1 MMQQSSFCRKVLLVE
16 DREEDREPIRD
27 FLEKHGFSVIAV
39 EDAAKALDI
48 ITRTL
53 PDLALIDIF
62 LPDTPLGFDIARQL
76 QRYAEVPVIFLT
88 NAPGE
93 DMKYLALEEFG
104 DDYLHKPVDTRELL
118 ARINRVLKRYK
129 GPTEDAHAEI
139 IVNDYLRINFSQHW
153 VEVFKH
159 GQSKPPKRY
168 VLTPIESR
176 ILHML
181 IRNAGQV
188 LTTEALLA
196 RVWAGVEDAYPE
208 GLRVHI
214 RRLRVKIEMNPSKP
228 QYIVTQRGLG
238 YRFAMPIVG
247 KVLAHVTA

>member
-1 MMQQSSFCRKVLLVE
+1 MQQSSFGRNVLLVE
-16 DREEDREPIRD
+16 DREEEREPIRD
-27 FLEKHGFSVIAV
+27 FLEKNGFFVIAV
-39 EDAAKALDI
+39 DDAEKALDI

-53 PDLALIDIF
+53 PDIALIDIY
-62 LPDTPLGFDIARQL
+62 LPENPRGFDIARQL

-88 NAPGE
+88 NAQDE
-93 DMKYLALEEFG
+93 DIKYLALEEYG
-104 DDYLHKPVDTRELL
+104 DDYLRKPVDTRELL
-118 ARINRVLKRYK
+118 ARMNRVLKRYK

-153 VEVFKH
+153 VEVFKQ
-159 GQSKPPKRY
+159 GQHRQPKRY

-196 RVWAGVEDAYPE
+196 RVWVGVEDAYPE

-247 KVLAHVTA
+247 KVLAHVTT